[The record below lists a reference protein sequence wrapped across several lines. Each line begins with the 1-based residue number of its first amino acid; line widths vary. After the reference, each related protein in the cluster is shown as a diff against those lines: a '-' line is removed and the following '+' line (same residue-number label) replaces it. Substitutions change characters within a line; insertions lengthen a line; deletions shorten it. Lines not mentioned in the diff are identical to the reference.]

1 MADRSRDPEALER
14 RIERTRQEL
23 AQTIDELAER
33 VNPRNVAQRGAERLK
48 DEAGQVAKAVNAM
61 ISPAFDGA
69 GGKDK
74 NEDEDDVPGAG
85 GGVDPRLV
93 LAGVGAA
100 VIVTALVVWRRRRRR

>member
-14 RIERTRQEL
+14 RIERTRLEL
-23 AQTIDELAER
+23 AQTIDELADR

-61 ISPAFDGA
+61 ISPVFDGS
-69 GGKDK
+69 GGGDKD
-74 NEDEDDVPGAG
+74 DDDPEPGAG

-100 VIVTALVVWRRRRRR
+100 VVVTALVVWRRRRRR